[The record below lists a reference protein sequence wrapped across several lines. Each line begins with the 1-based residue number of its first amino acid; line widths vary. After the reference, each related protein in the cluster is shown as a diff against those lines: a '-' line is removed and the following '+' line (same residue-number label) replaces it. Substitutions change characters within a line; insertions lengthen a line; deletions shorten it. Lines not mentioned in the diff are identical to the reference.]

1 MTNGKTCVIIR
12 NMRFRS
18 PFTRKKPKQNPP
30 KKTTLDQALEKRI
43 IEHAVE
49 DPSWALKAAAK
60 RFNLAI
66 DEEDPVAAKKKEIK
80 LKLAEEGLN
89 RILSDPELRKRYSQ
103 MQLDEIM
110 GESEGEE
117 LGLPSGSTLE
127 DVLGQLDTIDEI
139 RERLG
144 GKEGSRGWLKEILD
158 SEAGKEMGVSLVQ
171 LLLGRQAGQRPVYVV
186 ETPGGLV
193 RMDETQFQK
202 YLQDKQ
208 QVKLAPPPEVKSI
221 EEIPEP
227 PPPAAIG
234 APSLNIKEWI
244 EYLERSPEEFVQNL
258 ITKANAGDENATF
271 ALSIL
276 KTKTADEIIEALQP
290 FKTGEAGEAISII
303 EGNKWW
309 LEAVINLLKESEK
322 E

>member
-1 MTNGKTCVIIR
+1 MK
-12 NMRFRS
+12 FRS
-18 PFTRKKPKQNPP
+18 PFVRKQKQKPQ
-30 KKTTLDQALEKRI
+30 KKETIDTVFEQALLG
-43 IEHAVE
+43 HAK
-49 DPSWALKAAAK
+49 DNPAWALKAAAK
-60 RFNLAI
+60 KFHFDI
-66 DEEDPVAAKKKEIK
+66 EEEDPIAAKKKEIK
-80 LKLAEEGLN
+80 LKLAEEGLK
-89 RILSDPELRKRYSQ
+89 RIMENPELRERYTQ
-103 MQLDEIM
+103 IQLDEM
-110 GESEGEE
+110 VGESGGED
-117 LGLPSGSTLE
+117 LGGLAAGSTLE

-144 GKEGSRGWLKEILD
+144 GKEGGRGWLKEILD

-193 RMDETQFQK
+193 RMDEAQFNK
-202 YLQDKQ
+202 YLQDKE
-208 QVKLAPPPEVKSI
+208 QVKLPSPAKIIAELPTELPAEPLVPSPTPP
-221 EEIPEP
+221 
-227 PPPAAIG
+227 G

-258 ITKANAGDENATF
+258 MTKVNAGDENATF
-271 ALSIL
+271 ALNIL

-309 LEAVINLLKESEK
+309 LEAVIELLKEEK
-322 E
+322 VGQT